1 MGKDDVFKKEK
12 KIKEETMKYVLL
24 VICLIGSS
32 LLMAHPASE
41 VNLEFD
47 KETSM
52 LTVNFTHEVKDAAKH
67 FIFEVKV
74 YLNKEEIIEQ
84 KIEKQDNVETGKLVY
99 KIIDARSGDK
109 IKVRTNCNKTGKK
122 SATLEIE

>member
-1 MGKDDVFKKEK
+1 
-12 KIKEETMKYVLL
+12 MKYVLL

-41 VNLEFD
+41 VNLEFN
-47 KETSM
+47 KETSI
-52 LTVNFTHEVKDAAKH
+52 LTVNFAHEVKDAEKH

-84 KIEKQDNVETGKLVY
+84 IIEKQDNVENGSLIY
-99 KIIDARSGDK
+99 KIIDAKSGDK

-122 SATLEIE
+122 SATIEIE

>member
-1 MGKDDVFKKEK
+1 MGEDDVFKKEK
-12 KIKEETMKYVLL
+12 KIREETMKYVLL

-47 KETSM
+47 KETSI
-52 LTVNFTHEVKDAAKH
+52 LTVYFTHEVKDVEKH

-84 KIEKQDNVETGKLVY
+84 KIEKQDNLETGKLVY
-99 KIIDARSGDK
+99 KIIDAKSGDK

-122 SATLEIE
+122 SATIEID